1 MKNGADIESGWLGN
15 CGMGFWGQNSIRAQA
30 LFQPLV
36 EEGLFPE
43 RVPMFNVENAC
54 ATASTAFMGAWK
66 DVLAGTHELSFCI
79 GIEKLFSP
87 DAPERTAGLF
97 NQGYITSQHD
107 RLVEEMNRVGEMVG
121 SKFAP
126 GDDRTIFMDTY
137 AMQAKWHM
145 WKHGTTQEQIAA
157 GAAKNH
163 NYGALNDKAQYRFQ
177 MTPQSVLE
185 DRPVSY
191 PLTRAMCAPI
201 GDGAAAAL
209 LCSKEYL
216 EKLPASVRERAMRVA
231 GVGFSG
237 GKYRKLDEPGLSRA
251 AADKAYK
258 MAGLGPAG
266 HRRRRGARRHQLLRD
281 LPVRDA
287 ALLPRGRGRQV
298 HRIGRH
304 RPRRQAAGQHVG
316 RPRLEGPSRRRH
328 RSFDA
333 GRACHAIAR

>member
-1 MKNGADIESGWLGN
+1 
-15 CGMGFWGQNSIRAQA
+15 
-30 LFQPLV
+30 
-36 EEGLFPE
+36 
-43 RVPMFNVENAC
+43 VPMFNVENAC

-145 WKHGTTQEQIAA
+145 WKYGTTQEQIAA

-177 MTPQSVLE
+177 MTTESVMQ

-216 EKLPASVRERAMRVA
+216 EKLPAAVKERAIRIA

-237 GKYRKLDEPGLSRA
+237 GKYRSLDEPGLTRA
-251 AADKAYK
+251 ASDKAYK
-258 MAGLGPAG
+258 MAGLGPQDIDVAEVHDATSFCEIYQCEMLRFCPEGVGRSRLQGPSGGRDRSFHAG
-266 HRRRRGARRHQLLRD
+266 RARGAAARRGG
-281 LPVRDA
+281 A
-287 ALLPRGRGRQV
+287 APGQGRGD
-298 HRIGRH
+298 
-304 RPRRQAAGQHVG
+304 RPRRE
-316 RPRLEGPSRRRH
+316 RRRRH
-328 RSFDA
+328 RHGGSCRI
-333 GRACHAIAR
+333 GRDSAAELRRIVHNLRTC